1 MFTIKNNITIE
12 NYYSIYTYAHIGWTA
27 APVDGGG
34 KDGLCAEGD
43 NDCYPAKV
51 SAHKETVGA
60 WY

>member
-1 MFTIKNNITIE
+1 MHNV
-12 NYYSIYTYAHIGWTA
+12 YSIYTYDQIGWTA

-43 NDCYPAKV
+43 NNCYPAKV
-51 SAHKETVGA
+51 SAPKETGVG